1 MEVKKIVFTLL
12 LAFWIIN
19 LIKLN
24 SLFKKVCIAS
34 DHGGYN
40 LKEIIKDFLINKNIS
55 IIDLGP
61 FENKTVDYP
70 DYAKKLSNR
79 IKAKKSDVG
88 ILVCGSGTGMAIS
101 ANKIRAIRAAVCYSV
116 KSTRLSR
123 EHNNANIIAL
133 GARLT
138 NKKLSLKLVETFL
151 KTKFEGG
158 RHLKRVKK
166 I

>member
-1 MEVKKIVFTLL
+1 MY
-12 LAFWIIN
+12 WIII
-19 LIKLN
+19 LIDLKY
-24 SLFKKVCIAS
+24 LFKKICIAS

-40 LKEIIKDFLINKNIS
+40 LKEDIKDFLISKNIS

-70 DYAKKLSNR
+70 DYAKKIANR
-79 IKAKKSDVG
+79 IKVKKSDVG

-101 ANKIRAIRAAVCYSV
+101 ANKIKTIRAAVCYNTM
-116 KSTRLSR
+116 STRLSR
-123 EHNNANIIAL
+123 QHNNANIITL

-138 NKKLSLKLVETFL
+138 NRILSLKLVEIFL

-158 RHLKRVKK
+158 RHSKRVKK

>member
-1 MEVKKIVFTLL
+1 
-12 LAFWIIN
+12 
-19 LIKLN
+19 LIDLN
-24 SLFKKVCIAS
+24 YLFKKICIAS
-34 DHGGYN
+34 DHAGLN
-40 LKEIIKDFLINKNIS
+40 LKEIIKSFLINKNVS

-61 FENKTVDYP
+61 YEDKSVDYP
-70 DYAKKLSNR
+70 DFAKKIANR
-79 IKAKKSDVG
+79 IKSKKSEIG

-101 ANKIRAIRAAVCYSV
+101 ANKIKTIRAAVCYNA

-123 EHNNANIIAL
+123 QHNNANIIAL
-133 GARLT
+133 GSRLT
-138 NKKLSLKLVETFL
+138 KKNLSLKLVEIFL

>member
-1 MEVKKIVFTLL
+1 MSF
-12 LAFWIIN
+12 
-19 LIKLN
+19 
-24 SLFKKVCIAS
+24 LFKKICIAS
-34 DHGGYN
+34 DHAGYK
-40 LKEIIKDFLINKNIS
+40 LKETIKDHLINKHVS
-55 IIDLGP
+55 IFDLGP
-61 FENKTVDYP
+61 FISKSVDYP
-70 DYAKKLSNR
+70 DYAKKLAKR
-79 IKAKKSDVG
+79 IKAKKSDIG

-101 ANKIRAIRAAVCYSV
+101 ANKIKGIRAAVCYNI

-123 EHNNANIIAL
+123 QHNNANIITL

-138 NKKLSLKLVETFL
+138 KKSLSLKLVELFL

>member
-1 MEVKKIVFTLL
+1 MSFV
-12 LAFWIIN
+12 
-19 LIKLN
+19 
-24 SLFKKVCIAS
+24 FKKVCIAS
-34 DHGGYN
+34 DHAGFD
-40 LKEIIKDFLINKNIS
+40 LKEKIKDFLIDKYVS

-61 FENKTVDYP
+61 LENKSVDYP
-70 DYAKKLSNR
+70 DYAKKLAYR

-101 ANKIRAIRAAVCYSV
+101 ANKIKNIRAAVCYNQ

-123 EHNNANIIAL
+123 QHNNANIIAL

-138 NKKLSLKLVETFL
+138 KKSLSLKLVELFL